1 MLRNIW
7 CFGHIWKLQIIA
19 EENNKT
25 AAILPIFFHISWTP
39 HVPWSKRSLPLGPRH
54 WLKIGTP
61 SIPGR
66 LPARRVQRPRGAA
79 RKGAAPGR
87 CGKMWEN
94 VVRIL
99 QPPPKKKLEGYRL
112 RMFKGFSR
120 ISVVDFYFR
129 VQTWSLG
136 LLVLWSMVCWIRWI
150 GATNQDHL
158 RWSSDLSAV
167 ILILSYLWK
176 WLDQNK
182 HIIRGKL
189 LFEQMEK

>member
-94 VVRIL
+94 VGKCGKMWENVGKWDASPLDPWRANHFQKPFLDLKAGWVPSCRRRRGWHIGGSHGL
-99 QPPPKKKLEGYRL
+99 QAK
-112 RMFKGFSR
+112 
-120 ISVVDFYFR
+120 
-129 VQTWSLG
+129 W
-136 LLVLWSMVCWIRWI
+136 
-150 GATNQDHL
+150 GASHSTT
-158 RWSSDLSAV
+158 
-167 ILILSYLWK
+167 
-176 WLDQNK
+176 
-182 HIIRGKL
+182 
-189 LFEQMEK
+189 